1 MAKKLIFRFIDYM
14 RVSGINFYN
23 FSSNKKV
30 PNFGAGIFA
39 ISENKKPTKK
49 EIKKRINELEKQGI
63 VSPYADILAELN
75 KSRYQKA
82 INLAQKGVE
91 PSCIEEITCLE
102 GEKYAQ
108 ANQLIQKGILD
119 SFLFQIAN
127 MDEIQF
133 KKAMSYLNMGFD
145 ADCLKLFAQLSE
157 KQTQIAKNLLI
168 DEKLTPFS
176 AGNFAG
182 LNNEQRKVAIGL
194 LEFCEA
200 NTAAKIAKLDKIA
213 QEKCINY
220 IKCGINPLFVI
231 EIAQLTPDEEER
243 LDEILNLKVGDINIA
258 DFAKMTEEQYA
269 RTKELYTQG
278 VNPDYILD
286 ILLIEEGKADNENY
300 RTYRERGYSYTT
312 SASLSCLSDTQID
325 ALEELIKIHPQIRE
339 LFKEEYKVEI
349 IQLQNNEEIEAIL
362 TNRFRTENGTI
373 IELVQTFDSYGD
385 STKSR
390 LEKYTDDTTSSMM
403 SNKSGVF
410 KAKYDKNGEIKE
422 LTELIQDPQ
431 TKEVIGL
438 IHSIA
443 SDLLNGVFESIYYSL
458 NDIKEGGN
466 VTPDMDITE
475 CITRKGEP
483 ISKVVKNSDGSI
495 TYIEDFQM
503 NQFGIDR
510 TYNEKKDETGNIVYS
525 SYSYTITDTED
536 ETILMDIS
544 RSFEKQNNNTAI
556 NRINGIEYK
565 LEYNDTKKTITI
577 NDGIKTKVLDFASKL
592 PSFSDDILW
601 ETIKK
606 LPVDTLLKIDRN
618 IDKWHFCEAEDS
630 ILQARIK
637 TLSTSNHP
645 NIIDHE
651 VGHLNSFEDDS
662 IYFNDDLIQTYGREM
677 DVFKE
682 NMPYNEQL
690 FVQYF
695 SPRAELMQADGYDE
709 FVAETNI
716 ILNTYGI
723 DYKKFK
729 TRSQFLAKYFPETI
743 AKIAQLTGKT
753 SRESLL

>member
-1 MAKKLIFRFIDYM
+1 M
-14 RVSGINFYN
+14 RVLGINFYN
-23 FSSNKKV
+23 IKSNKRSHS
-30 PNFGAGIFA
+30 FGAKFFSF
-39 ISENKKPTKK
+39 SENKKPTQR
-49 EIKKRINELEKQGI
+49 EIKKRIHELEKQGI

-82 INLAQKGVE
+82 INLAKKGVE

-102 GEKYAQ
+102 GEKYEQ
-108 ANQLIQKGILD
+108 ANELIQKGILD

-127 MDEIQF
+127 MDETQF
-133 KKAMSYLNMGFD
+133 KKAMSYLDMGFD
-145 ADCLKLFAQLSE
+145 TDCLKIFAQLNE
-157 KQTQIAKNLLI
+157 KQTQVAKELLTKN
-168 DEKLTPFS
+168 KLTPFAS
-176 AGNFAG
+176 SNFAT
-182 LNNEQRKVAIGL
+182 LDKTQRKTAIGL
-194 LEFCEA
+194 LEFCEPD
-200 NTAAKIAKLDKIA
+200 TAAKIAKLDKNT
-213 QEKCINY
+213 QEKCVHY
-220 IKCGINPLFVI
+220 MKLGINPLFVI
-231 EIAQLTPDEEER
+231 EIAQLNADEEKR

-258 DFAKMTEEQYA
+258 DFAKMTETQYKRA
-269 RTKELYTQG
+269 KELYNQS

-286 ILLIEEGKADNENY
+286 ILLIEEGKADNKNY
-300 RTYRERGYSYTT
+300 KTYREREYSYTT

-325 ALEELIKIHPQIRE
+325 ALEDLIKKHPKIRE
-339 LFKEEYKVEI
+339 LFKDEYKVEI
-349 IQLQNNEEIEAIL
+349 IQLQNNDEIEAIL

-390 LEKYTDDTTSSMM
+390 LEKYTDGTTSSIM
-403 SNKSGVF
+403 SQKSGVF
-410 KAKYDKNGEIKE
+410 KVKYDKSGEIKE

-431 TKEVIGL
+431 TNEVVGIVY
-438 IHSIA
+438 SKA
-443 SDLLNGVFESIYYSL
+443 SDLLIGAFESVYYSL
-458 NDIKEGGN
+458 DDIKEGGN
-466 VTPDMDITE
+466 TTPDMDITE
-475 CITRKGEP
+475 CTLTKGEP
-483 ISKVVKNSDGSI
+483 ISQIIKNPDGSV

-510 TYNEKKDETGNIVYS
+510 IYTEKKDENGNILHS
-525 SYSYTITDTED
+525 SYTYKITDTEN
-536 ETILMDIS
+536 ETVLMDIS
-544 RSFEKQNNNTAI
+544 RSFEKLSNNSAI
-556 NRINGIEYK
+556 NTINGIEYK
-565 LEYNDTKKTITI
+565 LEYEDETKIIKISDGNKTKTI
-577 NDGIKTKVLDFASKL
+577 DFSSKL